1 MDFNTIK
8 NVAVVGLSDNPDK
21 ASFRVAKYLQD
32 NGFKIIPVNPQVEN
46 VLGEKS
52 YPDIASIPANV
63 TVDAVDIFRKPDAVL
78 AIVEQ
83 AVSRDDIKLIW
94 MQEGIA
100 NDEAAELAE
109 KAGKEVIMDKCM
121 LKEHQK
127 MVLSQ

>member
-8 NVAVVGLSDNPDK
+8 TVAVVGLSDNPDK
-21 ASFRVAKYLQD
+21 ASFRVAKYLQE

-46 VLGEKS
+46 VLGENS

-63 TVDAVDIFRKPDAVL
+63 AVDAVDIFRKPDAVL
-78 AIVEQ
+78 PIVEQ

-94 MQEGIA
+94 MQEGIT

-109 KAGKEVIMDKCM
+109 RAGKEVIMDKCM

-127 MVLSQ
+127 LMF